1 MSDPLFCCDA
11 VKPFY
16 IEPLRQGYEEKTNI
30 FMDWAGCPLV
40 SFDEKKVWDAM
51 QGPWPFAVEHIKYVR
66 YDYKTPSRWFLA
78 RKDTKD
84 FYEVEEDDIKRENDS
99 EDIPDQAAFIL
110 FDCPVHEPDFRLNI
124 YEMN

>member
-16 IEPLRQGYEEKTNI
+16 IEPFRQGYEEKADI
-30 FMDWAGCPLV
+30 FTDWAKWPLQ

-51 QGPWPFAVEHIKYVR
+51 QGPWPFAVEHTKHVR
-66 YDYKTPSRWFLA
+66 CDYRSPSRWFLA

-84 FYEVEEDDIKRENDS
+84 FLEVDEDDIKRENNS
-99 EDIPDQAAFIL
+99 EDIPDEAA
-110 FDCPVHEPDFRLNI
+110 
-124 YEMN
+124 